1 CFPSACPPS
10 RLLTQTSLTNP
21 FMRGGAEERGFGKAH
36 VLRWVN
42 YDYVAFEQHCR
53 LALFLPRA
61 GPTSS
66 ALETESPAHRVG
78 ADLVRHSCSVRATLP
93 ALSAERRPRDR
104 NQCSPAS
111 ISCTSAG
118 I

>member
-1 CFPSACPPS
+1 
-10 RLLTQTSLTNP
+10 
-21 FMRGGAEERGFGKAH
+21 FGKAH

-104 NQCSPAS
+104 NQCSPAP

-118 I
+118 IKENTNEHSQESGHRSPSVHDR